1 MRLKAREAG
10 VDLKFVH
17 GSGPAGRITHQDLDA
32 HIARPPEP
40 SKPSGRAPNEAVET
54 IKVVGMRR
62 RIAENMAELARRIAH
77 FSYVEEVDVTALE
90 ELRAALN
97 ARATEERPK
106 LTLLPFLILGIV
118 KAVVEFPQINAH
130 YDDENDVITRFG
142 AVHVGVATQT
152 PNGLMVPVVRHAETL
167 GLHECAREMRRVS
180 EAARQGVAARDE
192 LSGSTITL
200 TSLGALGG
208 IVSTPI
214 INRPEVA
221 IVGVNKIVVRPVW
234 RDGAFVPRKVMNLSS
249 SFDHR
254 VVDGYDAAT
263 FIQRLRDADR
273 GPGHAVH
280 RGVNGEKCHTRES
293 GYPAAPGRLLRSLR
307 RRRLDPRFRGGD
319 NTRTSRGGRDEMNEL
334 RCKVLVIG
342 GGPGGYVAAI
352 RAGQLGLDT
361 ILVEADRLG
370 GTCLNVGCIPSKA
383 LIHAAGA
390 AHGLREPRALNAIGL
405 SIGPPKLDFAR
416 TIAWKDSIVTR
427 LTTGV
432 GGLLKKAK
440 VRTLLGDGDDRRRQD
455 GDRQRR
461 YRRDAASS
469 PSILSLRPAR
479 SRWNCRRS
487 SSAATSCLRPMR
499 WR

>member
-1 MRLKAREAG
+1 MGIRSIKMPDVGEGVAEAEIVEWAVKVGDLVKEDQVVAAVMTDKATVDIPTPVAGSVLALGGAVGDVLAVGSELIRIDAPGLPDSAVPAAPKSTPQKREPEPAPTVQSEAAEAPPRPREPQKAAPRQVEMRTGAPRPLGEKPLAAPAVRLKAREAG
-10 VDLKFVH
+10 VDLRFVH
-17 GSGPAGRITHQDLDA
+17 GSGPAGRITHPDLDA

-40 SKPSGRAPNEAVET
+40 SKPWGRAPNEAVET

-62 RIAENMAELARRIAH
+62 RIAENMAESARRIAH

-90 ELRAALN
+90 ELRATLN

-118 KAVVEFPQINAH
+118 KAAAEFPQINAH
-130 YDDENDVITRFG
+130 YDDENAVITRFG

-152 PNGLMVPVVRHAETL
+152 QNGLMVPVIRHAETL

-180 EAARQGVAARDE
+180 EAARLGVAARDE

-263 FIQRLRDADR
+263 FIQRLR
-273 GPGHAVH
+273 
-280 RGVNGEKCHTRES
+280 
-293 GYPAAPGRLLRSLR
+293 
-307 RRRLDPRFRGGD
+307 
-319 NTRTSRGGRDEMNEL
+319 
-334 RCKVLVIG
+334 
-342 GGPGGYVAAI
+342 
-352 RAGQLGLDT
+352 
-361 ILVEADRLG
+361 
-370 GTCLNVGCIPSKA
+370 A
-383 LIHAAGA
+383 LIEAPA
-390 AHGLREPRALNAIGL
+390 
-405 SIGPPKLDFAR
+405 
-416 TIAWKDSIVTR
+416 
-427 LTTGV
+427 
-432 GGLLKKAK
+432 
-440 VRTLLGDGDDRRRQD
+440 TLFIED
-455 GDRQRR
+455 
-461 YRRDAASS
+461 
-469 PSILSLRPAR
+469 
-479 SRWNCRRS
+479 
-487 SSAATSCLRPMR
+487 
-499 WR
+499 